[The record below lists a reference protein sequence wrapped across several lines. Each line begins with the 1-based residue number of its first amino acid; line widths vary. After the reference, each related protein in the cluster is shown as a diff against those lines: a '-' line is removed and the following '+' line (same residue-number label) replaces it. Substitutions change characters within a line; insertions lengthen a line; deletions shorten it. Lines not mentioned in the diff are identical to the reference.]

1 MRMGAGAAAPRSV
14 WMERVLVIGASG
26 GIGAAL
32 AAEAEARGMAVERM
46 ARSAGGP
53 DLTDEAAVAAAMG
66 ALEPG
71 LDAVV
76 VAVGALAPG
85 REGPEKRIAEV
96 TPEGLAAAFAVNAIG
111 PMIALKHALPLLPRG
126 RRCVFAALSARVGS
140 IGDNGV
146 GGWHS
151 YRASKAALNQLIHGA
166 AVEMARTHKG
176 AAAILLHPGTV
187 ATPFTAD
194 YAGRHRTIEPGEAA
208 RRLWDVIEAAGP
220 EMSGGFY
227 DNAGERIAW

>member
-1 MRMGAGAAAPRSV
+1 
-14 WMERVLVIGASG
+14 MERVMVIGASG

-32 AAEAEARGMAVERM
+32 CAEATGRGAAVERM
-46 ARSAGGP
+46 ARSEGGP
-53 DLTDEAAVAAAMG
+53 DLTDEGAVAAAMG

-71 LDAVV
+71 FDAVV

-85 REGPEKRIAEV
+85 REAPEKRVAEV
-96 TPEGLAAAFAVNAIG
+96 TPEGLAAAFAVNALG
-111 PMIALKHALPLLPRG
+111 PMIALKHALRLLPRD

-140 IGDNGV
+140 IGDNAI

-166 AVEMARTHKG
+166 AVEMARTHKAG
-176 AAAILLHPGTV
+176 AAILLHPGTV

-194 YAGRHRTIEPGEAA
+194 YAGRHRTIPPEEAA
-208 RRLWDVIEAAGP
+208 RRLWDVIEGAGP

-227 DNAGERIAW
+227 DNAGAPIPW

>member
-1 MRMGAGAAAPRSV
+1 
-14 WMERVLVIGASG
+14 MERVLVIGASG
-26 GIGAAL
+26 GIGGAM
-32 AAEAEARGMAVERM
+32 AAEAARRGAAVE
-46 ARSAGGP
+46 ALSRSGGGP
-53 DLTDEAAVAAAMG
+53 DLTEEAAVAAALG

-71 LDAVV
+71 FDAVV
-76 VAVGALAPG
+76 VASGALAPG
-85 REGPEKRIAEV
+85 REAPEKRIAEV
-96 TPEGLAAAFAVNAIG
+96 TPEGLAAAFAVNAMG
-111 PMIALKHALPLLPRG
+111 PMIALKHALRLMPRD
-126 RRCVFAALSARVGS
+126 RACVFAALSARVGS
-140 IGDNGV
+140 IGDNAI

-194 YAGRHRTIEPGEAA
+194 YAGRHGTIPPEEAA
-208 RRLWDVIEAAGP
+208 RRLWDVMEGATP

-227 DNAGERIAW
+227 DNAGEAIAW

>member
-1 MRMGAGAAAPRSV
+1 
-14 WMERVLVIGASG
+14 MERVLIIGASG
-26 GIGAAL
+26 GIGGAM
-32 AAEAEARGMAVERM
+32 AAEAEGRGMVVERL
-46 ARSAGGP
+46 ARSEGGP
-53 DLTDEAAVAAAMG
+53 DLTDEAAVAAALG

-71 LDAVV
+71 IDAVV

-85 REGPEKRIAEV
+85 REAPEKRIAEV
-96 TPEGLAAAFAVNAIG
+96 TPEGLAAAFAVNALG
-111 PMIALKHALPLLPRG
+111 PMIALKHALPLLPKDRPS
-126 RRCVFAALSARVGS
+126 VFAALSARVGS
-140 IGDNGV
+140 IGDNAI

-166 AVEMARTHKG
+166 AVEMARTHKE

-194 YAGRHRTIEPGEAA
+194 YAGRHRTIPPEEAA
-208 RRLWDVIEAAGP
+208 RRLWDVIGRAGP

-227 DNAGERIAW
+227 DNAGARIPW